1 MNAAHDKPARALT
14 LAEGIRLY
22 LEARPGKADYPYQ
35 SRWWVRF
42 FGAQTPLSQIGPR
55 ALAAFARCRCG
66 NVTAHAA
73 ASYVS
78 TLMAFIKWCRRE
90 GYVGEVS
97 EPKKPRL
104 VPHALQAARRVLR
117 RHKSAASLYKLGV
130 PAEAILSMSG
140 EVDLDPWAWREAM
153 RTAPL
158 REARRAAPA
167 LTGEARE
174 ALERLEKHTED
185 LEAELQA
192 RYDKAARRLERLEAR
207 IQRQQARAAQL
218 RGQTARPDRR
228 VMLGNLRRAAR
239 A

>member
-1 MNAAHDKPARALT
+1 MNAAPARNLT
-14 LAEGIRLY
+14 LAEGVRLY

-35 SRWWVRF
+35 SRWWMRF

-66 NVTAHAA
+66 GVSAGAS

-78 TLMAFIKWCRRE
+78 TLMAFIKWARRE
-90 GYVGEVS
+90 GHVGEVS

-117 RHKSAASLYKLGV
+117 RHKQAANLYRLGMH
-130 PAEAILSMSG
+130 AEAILSMIG
-140 EVDLDPWAWREAM
+140 EDELDPWAWREALKA
-153 RTAPL
+153 APL

-174 ALERLEKHTED
+174 ALQRLEKHTED
-185 LEAELQA
+185 LEAELQKK
-192 RYDKAARRLERLEAR
+192 YDRAARRLERLEAR
-207 IQRQQARAAQL
+207 IQRQQARAAKL
-218 RGQTARPDRR
+218 RREYARPDRR